1 MERFHEQ
8 IQYEVHVILDKYLKN
23 ILKTFVCVQE
33 HTKIVVGDEKSFL
46 ICAIG
51 DEIIHST
58 AKNEL
63 MEFLG
68 VKWPINELLR
78 PRSEKPWVDE
88 TGALTCQ

>member
-58 AKNEL
+58 AENEL

-78 PRSEKPWVDE
+78 PRSEKPWLDE
-88 TGALTCQ
+88 TGVLTCQ